1 MLSHWT
7 LLYSSVFLLHLSY
20 FSSQLVSAAVAAV
33 SLQSLTTSL
42 SPLWVPHCCIKVGWV
57 HYAHR
62 LGLCRHLC
70 RSTECQ
76 FVEGRTGSACQLQV
90 RGHNHPPADRLL
102 SILSFFRFCFY
113 LVLPW
118 SYSTKYLRVIWRQI
132 NSRIYTSC
140 SKVYTP
146 LHLNFMLFPPASN
159 TIRRLLWW
167 LCMSLWFV
175 PSSEATHCFWQKA
188 SRYCKFF
195 AYSAHTS
202 SSHGGG
208 MILTPSFN
216 NWGTHLTMVKTI
228 TCSDRQHISWK
239 PRVCP
244 FFWFV

>member
-1 MLSHWT
+1 MSYFRPTQGANPILIQQELIEDKMLSHWT

-102 SILSFFRFCFY
+102 SILSFFRFCFLFSTALKLFNKIFTCY
-113 LVLPW
+113 L
-118 SYSTKYLRVIWRQI
+118 
-132 NSRIYTSC
+132 
-140 SKVYTP
+140 
-146 LHLNFMLFPPASN
+146 
-159 TIRRLLWW
+159 
-167 LCMSLWFV
+167 
-175 PSSEATHCFWQKA
+175 
-188 SRYCKFF
+188 
-195 AYSAHTS
+195 
-202 SSHGGG
+202 
-208 MILTPSFN
+208 
-216 NWGTHLTMVKTI
+216 KTN
-228 TCSDRQHISWK
+228 
-239 PRVCP
+239 
-244 FFWFV
+244 